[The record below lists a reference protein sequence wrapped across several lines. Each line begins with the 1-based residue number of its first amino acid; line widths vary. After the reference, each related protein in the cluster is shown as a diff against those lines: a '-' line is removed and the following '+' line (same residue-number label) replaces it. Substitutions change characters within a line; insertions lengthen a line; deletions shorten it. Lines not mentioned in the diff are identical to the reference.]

1 MEGRGSSND
10 GSSSE
15 DFKDE
20 TESLEEPPCGSLVV
34 LVGLRQVELNGLVGT
49 VEEGGP
55 EGRVA
60 VRLGSGKSLAVR
72 PGNLRLAEVD
82 AFDADLD
89 ADDSPV
95 APSEDAGLRARKTG
109 GCHCARSSFDPL
121 NQYESRSASEAT
133 FEEEYAR
140 ANKDLDEEPAN
151 LQQRKTWL
159 SLIFLVLIV
168 GPAMATFFITAKD
181 WADPLVRV
189 VPAGDSKQVQDIFF
203 GGNAWL
209 VSCVTSKT
217 AATKPPSVLQA
228 AAELLRPRGVRVARV
243 HCWEPLET
251 KKGLRSLAQRFGFR
265 EKPPVVMATRGQG
278 SPTLLAA
285 TGLRAEALAAKVLA
299 AVIPEESATVKAYTV
314 REGSHGRSGNRVER
328 VGKRP
333 AEQTEEPT
341 KDDAEVPPGHVDE
354 EEEVNLDLD

>member
-1 MEGRGSSND
+1 MIGQRCC
-10 GSSSE
+10 
-15 DFKDE
+15 K
-20 TESLEEPPCGSLVV
+20 
-34 LVGLRQVELNGLVGT
+34 LNCHAT
-49 VEEGGP
+49 P
-55 EGRVA
+55 
-60 VRLGSGKSLAVR
+60 
-72 PGNLRLAEVD
+72 
-82 AFDADLD
+82 
-89 ADDSPV
+89 SPS
-95 APSEDAGLRARKTG
+95 APAGA
-109 GCHCARSSFDPL
+109 CHCARSSFDPL

-209 VSCVTSKT
+209 VSCVTSKA

-314 REGSHGRSGNRVER
+314 REGSPLVRSKGRAGCRGCLQHSELQLQEHACVHPVCER
-328 VGKRP
+328 LRG
-333 AEQTEEPT
+333 
-341 KDDAEVPPGHVDE
+341 
-354 EEEVNLDLD
+354 

>member
-1 MEGRGSSND
+1 MEGRASDD

-15 DFKDE
+15 GFKAE
-20 TESLEEPPCGSLVV
+20 TESEEPPCGSLVV

-60 VRLGSGKSLAVR
+60 VRLGSGQHLAVR

-82 AFDADLD
+82 AFDADLN
-89 ADDSPV
+89 DDSP
-95 APSEDAGLRARKTG
+95 AGPSEDVGLRARKTG
-109 GCHCARSSFDPL
+109 ACHCTRSSFDPL
-121 NQYESRSASEAT
+121 NQYEGRSNSEAT

-189 VPAGDSKQVQDIFF
+189 VPPGDSKQVQDIFF

-217 AATKPPSVLQA
+217 AAAKAPSVLQA

-265 EKPPVVMATRGQG
+265 DKPPVVMATRGQG

-299 AVIPEESATVKAYTV
+299 AVIPEESATLKAYTV

-333 AEQTEEPT
+333 AEQMEEAT
-341 KDDAEVPPGHVDE
+341 KDDAEAPPGHVDE

>member
-1 MEGRGSSND
+1 MQGRQAQPHVTAPGVD
-10 GSSSE
+10 VV
-15 DFKDE
+15 DFN
-20 TESLEEPPCGSLVV
+20 PLVV
-34 LVGLRQVELNGLVGT
+34 THRVGEAAAKT
-49 VEEGGP
+49 P
-55 EGRVA
+55 SHRV
-60 VRLGSGKSLAVR
+60 
-72 PGNLRLAEVD
+72 P
-82 AFDADLD
+82 
-89 ADDSPV
+89 
-95 APSEDAGLRARKTG
+95 AGA
-109 GCHCARSSFDPL
+109 CHCTRSSFDPL
-121 NQYESRSASEAT
+121 NQYEGRSNSEAT

-168 GPAMATFFITAKD
+168 GPAIATFFITAKD

-189 VPAGDSKQVQDIFF
+189 VPPGDSKQVQDIFF

-217 AATKPPSVLQA
+217 AAAKAPSVLQA

-265 EKPPVVMATRGQG
+265 DKPPVVMATRGQG

-299 AVIPEESATVKAYTV
+299 AVIPEESATLKAYTV
-314 REGSHGRSGNRVER
+314 REGSPLVRKKGRAGCRGAYSRIATLCAPSLREIKSIAARGS
-328 VGKRP
+328 
-333 AEQTEEPT
+333 A
-341 KDDAEVPPGHVDE
+341 DAEACHQNVCQSVAKTRYSHKGTQWGIVEHKGE
-354 EEEVNLDLD
+354 GA